1 MRDYRLY
8 YRPIKTGFKTIS
20 PGESGRKVDAPKN
33 RGDFNDCLPYENSY
47 INPAILQ
54 ATALEL
60 NYFLIV
66 SVVTVVLTVE
76 SVTTIAESGAT
87 GVTIVVES
95 VVETSSTFLS
105 SPLEQDANDAATT
118 ANTNNFF
125 IFLCF
130 NLLFND

>member
-1 MRDYRLY
+1 L
-8 YRPIKTGFKTIS
+8 PIKLFSKKSKTNTGLGFSTKN
-20 PGESGRKVDAPKN
+20 VAPKN

-54 ATALEL
+54 ATTLDL

-95 VVETSSTFLS
+95 VVLTSSTFLS

-130 NLLFND
+130 NLLFNH